1 MYGGWSAYLFLLPAI
16 ACLLLIAFVPTV
28 QAIYFSFTNYDLIG
42 TAQWIGWDNY
52 SKLLRDQTFRQVL
65 LNTLT
70 YLGCAVPLLVTLPL
84 GLAILVNQSLRGM
97 SFFRMV
103 YYLPVVVSVVVSS
116 IAWKWVYAEHGVL
129 NSIARWLSGGNVLI
143 PWLTDPR
150 FAIYAVTAVI
160 VWRSLGYYMVIY
172 LAGLQAIPREL
183 YEAAVMDGVD
193 GWQKHWDITLPLLRP
208 YILLVT
214 VMASIS
220 AMKIF
225 EEVYIMTKGDPAN
238 STKTVVY
245 YRKTA
250 VEQLH
255 FRAGI

>member
-103 YYLPVVVSVVVSS
+103 YYQ
-116 IAWKWVYAEHGVL
+116 K
-129 NSIARWLSGGNVLI
+129 N
-143 PWLTDPR
+143 
-150 FAIYAVTAVI
+150 AVKP
-160 VWRSLGYYMVIY
+160 
-172 LAGLQAIPREL
+172 LAL
-183 YEAAVMDGVD
+183 
-193 GWQKHWDITLPLLRP
+193 
-208 YILLVT
+208 
-214 VMASIS
+214 
-220 AMKIF
+220 AM
-225 EEVYIMTKGDPAN
+225 
-238 STKTVVY
+238 
-245 YRKTA
+245 
-250 VEQLH
+250 
-255 FRAGI
+255 GI